1 MAKDAV
7 FTMKLESELHD
18 KIMEE
23 AAKAHRPASQVVREL
38 MREFVHKKEEERE
51 YDKWF
56 RAEVEEGIREADDPS
71 AIFYT
76 QEEMETTRRDAF
88 IAWFSKTKRDEG

>member
-18 KIMEE
+18 KFMEE

-56 RAEVEEGIREADDPS
+56 RAEVEEGIREANDPNTV
-71 AIFYT
+71 FYT
-76 QEEMETTRRDAF
+76 QEEMEGVRREAL
-88 IAWFSKTKRDEG
+88 IASFSKPARDEG